1 MIPRPQYL
9 ERLISLKD
17 KQIIKVITGIR
28 RCGKSSLLTLFKE
41 HLKNAKVMDDQII
54 SINFE
59 DMEFESLKDYRS
71 LYEFVNSRLTK
82 NQFYYVFLDEVQ
94 NCEHFEK
101 AIDSLFIKD
110 NVDLYVTGS
119 NAYLLSGELA
129 TLLSGRYVEI
139 EMLPLSF
146 KEYLNSLGDKT
157 DLERKFRDYLR
168 FGAFPYLTNIRDSE
182 DSINE
187 YLDGIYHSV
196 LIKDIITRFKIK
208 DVMILESVIKFL
220 FDNIG
225 NMVSTKKISDT
236 LTSEGR
242 KVTPHTV
249 ENYLT
254 ALKNSFIIYQCDRYD
269 IRGKQYL
276 KSLEK
281 YYVVDTG
288 LRNCIIGYKNI
299 DSGHV
304 LENIVFL
311 ELMRRGFKVAVGKTQ
326 NSEIDFVATN
336 QYDTIYVQVSQTVRD
351 PNTLERELGPLRSIN
366 DSNPK
371 LLLTMDNDV
380 NSSYEGIKKVNL
392 IDFLLGERY

>member
-9 ERLISLKD
+9 ERLIALKD

-41 HLKNAKVMDDQII
+41 YLKNENVKDEEII

-59 DMEFESLKDYRS
+59 DLEFESLKDYRS
-71 LYEFVNSRLTK
+71 LYDFVNSRLTE

-101 AIDSLFIKD
+101 AIDSLFLKK
-110 NVDLYVTGS
+110 NVDLYMTGS

-146 KEYLNSLGDKT
+146 KEYLSSLNDKT

-168 FGAFPYLTNIRDSE
+168 FGAFPYLTNIRDNE

-220 FDNIG
+220 FDNVG

-236 LTSEGR
+236 LTSDGR
-242 KVTPHTV
+242 KVSPPTV

-254 ALKNSFIIYQCDRYD
+254 ALKNSFIIYQSDRYD

-311 ELMRRGFKVAVGKTQ
+311 ELYRRGYKVAVGKTL

-336 QYDTIYVQVSQTVRD
+336 QYDTIYIQVSQTVRD
-351 PNTLERELGPLRSIN
+351 EKTLERELEPLRAIN
-366 DSNPK
+366 DHNPK

-380 NSSYEGIKKVNL
+380 STSYGGIKKVNL
-392 IDFLLGERY
+392 IDFLLGEKY

>member
-9 ERLISLKD
+9 ERLISLKE

-41 HLKNAKVMDDQII
+41 HLKNAMVMDDQII

-82 NQFYYVFLDEVQ
+82 NRFNYVFLDEVQ

-110 NVDLYVTGS
+110 KVDLYVTGS

-146 KEYLNSLGDKT
+146 KEYLSSLNDKT

-182 DSINE
+182 DGINE

-288 LRNCIIGYKNI
+288 LRNSIIGYKNI

-311 ELMRRGFKVAVGKTQ
+311 ELRRRGFKVAVGKTL

-366 DSNPK
+366 DNNPK